1 MTRTS
6 TWLATLALGLGL
18 TSTAM
23 AGDDNGNFM
32 IRLQGTSL
40 VTQDKTK
47 SLTLNGA
54 NIQPA
59 YDASV
64 SNEVIPTATLTYFFN
79 KNLAVELLC
88 CFAKHEIDL
97 SGPVNGKVGSMWIF
111 PPALTLQYHFTG
123 MGAFKPYVGAGA
135 QYIHYFKEK
144 GGPAA
149 TTLAAQD
156 LSLSDSFGPVIQAGF
171 DLGLGGGWVLNAD
184 IKKSWLDTKATW
196 SGTNTVV
203 GKVDVDPLV
212 LSAGLGYRFNLDDIF
227 GRRSAAPLK

>member
-149 TTLAAQD
+149 TTLCTR
-156 LSLSDSFGPVIQAGF
+156 LEPERLLRPGHPSWFRPGFGWR
-171 DLGLGGGWVLNAD
+171 LGVERRHQE
-184 IKKSWLDTKATW
+184 
-196 SGTNTVV
+196 VV
-203 GKVDVDPLV
+203 ARHEGHLV
-212 LSAGLGYRFNLDDIF
+212 GHEYR
-227 GRRSAAPLK
+227 RRQG